1 LIRTAAQSCYNVSN
15 IVDSELMDLYFY
27 RILFSSLCF
36 IFFGIALA
44 TQEPASYLAAMCCG
58 ALAMTAKRKMWDDPV
73 WAELYMQKFD
83 EFRRRMYEKYFHRD
97 FESEFKQ
104 EQINDELYEREEAAR
119 RAKIAEI
126 KKKKLEEKL
135 AKEKAKKEGK

>member
-1 LIRTAAQSCYNVSN
+1 MA
-15 IVDSELMDLYFY
+15 LYFY

-44 TQEPASYLAAMCCG
+44 TKEPASYLIATLCG
-58 ALAMTAKRKMWDDPV
+58 AMALTAKRKMWDDPV

-83 EFRRRMYEKYFHRD
+83 EFRRNMYEKYFHRD
-97 FESEFKQ
+97 FEKEFQQ
-104 EQINDELYEREEAAR
+104 EQLDDELREREEANR

-126 KKKKLEEKL
+126 RQKKLEEKQR
-135 AKEKAKKEGK
+135 KQEEKKKAQG

>member
-1 LIRTAAQSCYNVSN
+1 
-15 IVDSELMDLYFY
+15 MDLYFY

-44 TQEPASYLAAMCCG
+44 TKEPASYLAAMCCG
-58 ALAMTAKRKMWDDPV
+58 ALALTAKRKMWDDPV

-83 EFRRRMYEKYFHRD
+83 EFRRRIYEKYLHRN
-97 FESEFKQ
+97 FEKEFEQ
-104 EQINDELYEREEAAR
+104 EQIDDELYEREEANR